1 MRFSPLLRFLVGF
14 FLGLLLVGW
23 WKNPA
28 AAAVRPALPLPLPLP
43 PPPPPPPRR
52 EGGVLCWV
60 PVRNYTDNGILKQIQ
75 QTWGQSCDLL
85 VFVAHRSN
93 ALEETVKLDYPLDRD
108 LWNMIHPGWAYVY
121 ETYGSRYEWFAK
133 VDDDS
138 YFSGSNM
145 RHLGLGKNASGEFYY
160 LGHALH
166 AFYTPKSDQTGQF
179 NLGGAYVVS
188 QFTLL
193 QLGPHLPTVNNTR
206 VNKCRSSKTWAEDVM
221 FANCLRANGLLVYPN
236 NSRDAHRRNHFMLA
250 DPKHALHRNA
260 PQTDE
265 QEEAL
270 GWEFKGVPRNIS
282 SGVRCCA
289 SRPVSW
295 HSGKDNREASRVLLH
310 YLLDW
315 AMVDPL
321 LLRGQE

>member
-1 MRFSPLLRFLVGF
+1 MRFSSLLPHFLVGF

-28 AAAVRPALPLPLPLP
+28 ATIGVRVPSP
-43 PPPPPPPRR
+43 PSPR
-52 EGGVLCWV
+52 VLCWV

-93 ALEETVKLDYPLDRD
+93 ALEETVKLDYPLDQD

-121 ETYGSRYEWFAK
+121 ETYGSQYEWFAK

-166 AFYTPKSDQTGQF
+166 AFYTPKTDQTGQF

-193 QLGPHLPTVNNTR
+193 QLGPHLPTINNTR
-206 VNKCRSSKTWAEDVM
+206 VKKCRSSKTWAEDVM
-221 FANCLRANGLLVYPN
+221 FANCLRANGLLVFPN

-250 DPKHALHRNA
+250 DPKHAGEVLCESPSELA
-260 PQTDE
+260 FGK
-265 QEEAL
+265 EE
-270 GWEFKGVPRNIS
+270 P
-282 SGVRCCA
+282 
-289 SRPVSW
+289 
-295 HSGKDNREASRVLLH
+295 
-310 YLLDW
+310 
-315 AMVDPL
+315 
-321 LLRGQE
+321 